1 MPKTQH
7 NPRETN
13 EPHGV
18 SLQASDVLQ
27 QTFAITFRGYDRLDV
42 DSYLEIVAREMER
55 MSSHTITLIDDL
67 RAARQELSLLNKQ
80 KENINEA
87 LITVQKLTGEV
98 QKKAQTEAER
108 LMQETRDKARE
119 IVIQAQAQ
127 MQAQKDEITH
137 MRERGESEAQNCVA
151 AARQEAE
158 RIVNE
163 AQEQARALLE
173 DSRSQADAIMDESRT
188 KNTAAQEEAD
198 RIRAQAQEQARVL
211 LEDSRSQADAILN
224 EASTKNT
231 AAQEEADRIRAQAAQ
246 EAQTIIDKAREDSE
260 RRQEDLQRS
269 HTKLQDELA
278 VLTQQKNQFETS
290 FRALIETHLK
300 LMEGNGEQKSD

>member
-1 MPKTQH
+1 MPNTQH
-7 NPRETN
+7 NPLETN

-27 QTFAITFRGYDRLDV
+27 QTFAVTFRGYDRLDV
-42 DSYLEIVAREMER
+42 DSYLEIVAHEMER
-55 MSSHTITLIDDL
+55 LNSHTMTLLDEL
-67 RAARQELSLLNKQ
+67 KTARQELSLLNKQ

-98 QKKAQTEAER
+98 QRKAQAEAER

-119 IVIQAQAQ
+119 IVAQAHVH
-127 MQAQKDEITH
+127 MQAQKDESAH
-137 MRERGESEAQNCVA
+137 MRERAETEALHCIE

-158 RIVNE
+158 RIINE
-163 AQEQARALLE
+163 AHEQASKRHEEADSITSQAQDQARALLE
-173 DSRSQADAIMDESRT
+173 DSRSQADAILDEART

-198 RIRAQAQEQARVL
+198 RIRAQAAL
-211 LEDSRSQADAILN
+211 
-224 EASTKNT
+224 
-231 AAQEEADRIRAQAAQ
+231 
-246 EAQTIIDKAREDSE
+246 EAQTIIDKAREESE
-260 RRQEDLQRS
+260 RGQENLQRS
-269 HTKLQDELA
+269 QTKLQDELA
-278 VLTQQKNQFETS
+278 GLTQQKNQFETS

>member
-7 NPRETN
+7 NLRETN

-27 QTFAITFRGYDRLDV
+27 QTFAVKFRGYDRLDV
-42 DSYLEIVAREMER
+42 DSYLEIVAQEMER
-55 MSSHTITLIDDL
+55 LNNHTMTLLDDL
-67 RAARQELSLLNKQ
+67 RATRQELSLLEKQ

-87 LITVQKLTGEV
+87 LITVQKLAGEV
-98 QKKAQTEAER
+98 QKKAQAEAER
-108 LMQETRDKARE
+108 LMKETRDKARE
-119 IVIQAQAQ
+119 IVTQAQAQ
-127 MQAQKDEITH
+127 MQAQKDEINH
-137 MRERGESEAQNCVA
+137 MRERGETEARNCVE

-158 RIVNE
+158 RIINE
-163 AQEQARALLE
+163 AHEQASKSHEEADSITSQAQDQARALLE
-173 DSRSQADAIMDESRT
+173 DSRC
-188 KNTAAQEEAD
+188 
-198 RIRAQAQEQARVL
+198 
-211 LEDSRSQADAILN
+211 QADAILD
-224 EASTKNT
+224 EARTKNT

-246 EAQTIIDKAREDSE
+246 EAQTIIDKERSESE
-260 RRQEDLQRS
+260 RMQEDLQRS

-290 FRALIETHLK
+290 FRALLETHLK

>member
-27 QTFAITFRGYDRLDV
+27 QTFAVKFRGYDRLDV
-42 DSYLEIVAREMER
+42 DSYLEIVAHEMER
-55 MSSHTITLIDDL
+55 LNNHTMTLIDDL
-67 RAARQELSLLNKQ
+67 RAARQELSLLKKQ

-87 LITVQKLTGEV
+87 LITVQKLAGEV
-98 QKKAQTEAER
+98 QKKAQAEAER

-119 IVIQAQAQ
+119 IVTQAQAQ

-137 MRERGESEAQNCVA
+137 MRERGETEARNCVE

-158 RIVNE
+158 RIINE
-163 AQEQARALLE
+163 AQEQASKRHEEADSITSQAQEQARALLE
-173 DSRSQADAIMDESRT
+173 DSRSQADAILDE
-188 KNTAAQEEAD
+188 
-198 RIRAQAQEQARVL
+198 AR
-211 LEDSRSQADAILN
+211 
-224 EASTKNT
+224 TKNT

-246 EAQTIIDKAREDSE
+246 EAQTIIDKERAESE
-260 RRQEDLQRS
+260 RMQEDLQRS

>member
-1 MPKTQH
+1 MPKIQH

-27 QTFAITFRGYDRLDV
+27 QTFAVKFRGYDRLDV
-42 DSYLEIVAREMER
+42 DSYLEIVAQEMER
-55 MSSHTITLIDDL
+55 LNSHTMTLIDDL
-67 RAARQELSLLNKQ
+67 RATQQELSLLQKQ
-80 KENINEA
+80 KDNINEA

-98 QKKAQTEAER
+98 QKKAQAEAER
-108 LMQETRDKARE
+108 LMKETRDKARE
-119 IVIQAQAQ
+119 IVTQSQTQI
-127 MQAQKDEITH
+127 QAQKDEITR
-137 MRERGESEAQNCVA
+137 MRERAESEARNCVD

-158 RIVNE
+158 RITNE
-163 AQEQARALLE
+163 AQEQASKSHEEADSITSQAQDQARALIE
-173 DSRSQADAIMDESRT
+173 DSRC
-188 KNTAAQEEAD
+188 
-198 RIRAQAQEQARVL
+198 
-211 LEDSRSQADAILN
+211 QADAILD
-224 EASTKNT
+224 EARTKST

-246 EAQTIIDKAREDSE
+246 EAQTIIDKERAESE
-260 RRQEDLQRS
+260 HMQEDLQRS

>member
-1 MPKTQH
+1 MPKIQH

-27 QTFAITFRGYDRLDV
+27 QTFAVKFRGYDRLDV
-42 DSYLEIVAREMER
+42 DSYLEIVAQEMER
-55 MSSHTITLIDDL
+55 LNNHTMTLLDEL

-98 QKKAQTEAER
+98 QKKAQAEAER
-108 LMQETRDKARE
+108 LMKETRDKARE
-119 IVIQAQAQ
+119 IVTQAQAQ

-137 MRERGESEAQNCVA
+137 MRERGETEARNCVE

-158 RIVNE
+158 RIINE
-163 AQEQARALLE
+163 AHEQASKCHEEADSIKNQAQDQARSLLE
-173 DSRSQADAIMDESRT
+173 DNRCQADAILDEART
-188 KNTAAQEEAD
+188 KNTAAQED
-198 RIRAQAQEQARVL
+198 
-211 LEDSRSQADAILN
+211 
-224 EASTKNT
+224 
-231 AAQEEADRIRAQAAQ
+231 ADRIRAQAAQ
-246 EAQTIIDKAREDSE
+246 EAQTIINKTREESE
-260 RRQEDLQRS
+260 HMQEDLQRS
-269 HTKLQDELA
+269 QTKLMDEVA
-278 VLTQQKNQFETS
+278 VLKQQKNQFETS

>member
-1 MPKTQH
+1 MPKIQH

-27 QTFAITFRGYDRLDV
+27 QTFAVTFRGYDRLDV
-42 DSYLEIVAREMER
+42 DSYLEIVAHEMER
-55 MSSHTITLIDDL
+55 LNSHTMTLIDDL

-87 LITVQKLTGEV
+87 LITVQKLTGEI
-98 QKKAQTEAER
+98 QRKAQAEAER

-119 IVIQAQAQ
+119 IVAQAHVHT
-127 MQAQKDEITH
+127 QAQKDEITH
-137 MRERGESEAQNCVA
+137 MRERGETEAQHCVE
-151 AARQEAE
+151 AARQEADH
-158 RIVNE
+158 IINE
-163 AQEQARALLE
+163 AQEQASKRHDEADSIKSQAQDQARSLLE
-173 DSRSQADAIMDESRT
+173 DSRC
-188 KNTAAQEEAD
+188 
-198 RIRAQAQEQARVL
+198 
-211 LEDSRSQADAILN
+211 QADAILD
-224 EASTKNT
+224 EARTKNT

-246 EAQTIIDKAREDSE
+246 EAQTIIDKAHEESE
-260 RRQEDLQRS
+260 RMQENLQRS